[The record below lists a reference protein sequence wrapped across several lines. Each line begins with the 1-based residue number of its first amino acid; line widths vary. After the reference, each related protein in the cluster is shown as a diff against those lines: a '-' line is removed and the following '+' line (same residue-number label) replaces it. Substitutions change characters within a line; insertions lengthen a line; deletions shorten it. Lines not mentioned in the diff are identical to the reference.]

1 MSGHFSLSK
10 TNDNKVIFNI
20 DGIFIVCDDEVKL
33 NFNSHVANIC
43 KNAAI
48 FLHFIDRNQLI
59 NTLLSSS
66 KKVITFSK
74 DLSDFDMVLSSV

>member
-43 KNAAI
+43 KNAAM
-48 FLHFIDRNQLI
+48 QLNVLKRI
-59 NTLLSSS
+59 GKHLDSFGNLLRSL
-66 KKVITFSK
+66 VYYI
-74 DLSDFDMVLSSV
+74 